1 MRRSAAGCSPGRPR
15 DADYAILRI
24 PGAAQR
30 ADTGAVISIRL
41 RRERPGPRPGNRPD
55 RSKGTAMLKRI
66 IAALLAALALAGTA
80 SVSAGTDED
89 PNSTEARNRVLNG
102 YNH

>member
-1 MRRSAAGCSPGRPR
+1 
-15 DADYAILRI
+15 
-24 PGAAQR
+24 
-30 ADTGAVISIRL
+30 
-41 RRERPGPRPGNRPD
+41 
-55 RSKGTAMLKRI
+55 MLKRI

-80 SVSAGTDED
+80 SVFAGTDED

>member
-1 MRRSAAGCSPGRPR
+1 
-15 DADYAILRI
+15 
-24 PGAAQR
+24 
-30 ADTGAVISIRL
+30 
-41 RRERPGPRPGNRPD
+41 
-55 RSKGTAMLKRI
+55 MLKRI
-66 IAALLAALALAGTA
+66 IAALFAALALAGAA